1 MIALVPIQGSRV
13 ITHGL
18 FSKPASTALTA
29 QIYEVPNYFIKY
41 TISELN
47 VLVLIKKNYLSLV
60 KVCTTGEGHI
70 NQLQYSC
77 LESHGQRSL
86 LGSSTWG
93 RKESLIHDGETN
105 THTYN

>member
-47 VLVLIKKNYLSLV
+47 VLVFNKKELFVFS
-60 KVCTTGEGHI
+60 
-70 NQLQYSC
+70 
-77 LESHGQRSL
+77 
-86 LGSSTWG
+86 
-93 RKESLIHDGETN
+93 
-105 THTYN
+105 